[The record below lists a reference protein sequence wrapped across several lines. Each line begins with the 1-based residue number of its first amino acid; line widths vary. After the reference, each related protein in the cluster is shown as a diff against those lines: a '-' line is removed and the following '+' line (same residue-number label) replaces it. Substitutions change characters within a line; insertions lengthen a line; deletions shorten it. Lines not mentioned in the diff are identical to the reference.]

1 MTYNLIV
8 IGAGPGGYEA
18 ALEASEKGMKVALV
32 EKDKLGGTCLN
43 RGCVPTKT
51 LMHTADI
58 ARELKDASKFGVN
71 VSEYSVDAAKM
82 QERKNEVLDTL
93 RSGIAALMK
102 KGKIDVYEGLGVIE
116 GSGRVRV
123 GDEILETENILIA
136 TGSKTFVP
144 PIEGVDIPGVVT
156 SDELLDKA
164 DGIYEHLV
172 IVGGGVI
179 GMEFASLYAALGTKV
194 TIIEALERVLA
205 PLDKEIS
212 QNVKMIG
219 KKRGMDIHAKAR
231 VEKFAQGEDGK
242 LITYYSEKDELQSV
256 ESDGVLVCIGR
267 RANTDGLFADG
278 VAVEMDRDKIVVNDK
293 YQTSLPG
300 VYAIGDVIGGIQLAH
315 VATAEGRNAV
325 AVMNG
330 EEPSIRMDTV
340 PSCVYTNPE
349 IATVGITADEAKA
362 AGLDVV
368 TKKYIMS
375 ANGKSVLSDQERG
388 FIKVVADA
396 ESKKLLGAQMMCARA
411 TDMIGEMST
420 AIANKLTDKH
430 LSKAMKAHP
439 TYNEAI
445 IEAVEDAFGKSI
457 HGKIKK

>member
-71 VSEYSVDAAKM
+71 VADYSVDAAKM

-411 TDMIGEMST
+411 TDMIGELAVAVGNGLT
-420 AIANKLTDKH
+420 LDDVANIIH
-430 LSKAMKAHP
+430 PHP
-439 TYNEAI
+439 TFVEGINEA
-445 IEAVEDAFGKSI
+445 VR
-457 HGKIKK
+457 

>member
-242 LITYYSEKDELQSV
+242 LITYYSEKDELQSL

-411 TDMIGEMST
+411 TDMIGELAVAVGNGLT
-420 AIANKLTDKH
+420 LDDVANIIH
-430 LSKAMKAHP
+430 PHP
-439 TYNEAI
+439 TFVEGINEA
-445 IEAVEDAFGKSI
+445 VR
-457 HGKIKK
+457 

>member
-1 MTYNLIV
+1 MTYDLII

-18 ALEASEKGMKVALV
+18 ALEAADKGMKVALI

-58 ARELKDASKFGVN
+58 ARELKDAAKFGVN
-71 VSEYSVDAAKM
+71 ISDYAVDAAKM
-82 QERKNEVLDTL
+82 QERKTEVLDTL
-93 RSGIAALMK
+93 RSGIAAMMK
-102 KGKIDVYEGLGVIE
+102 KGKVDVIEGIGVIE
-116 GSGRVRV
+116 GTGKVRV
-123 GDEILETENILIA
+123 GDDVLEAKNIMIA

-144 PIEGVDIPGVVT
+144 PIEGIDTPGVVT
-156 SDELLDKA
+156 SDVLLDKA

-219 KKRGMDIHAKAR
+219 KKRGMDIHAKAM
-231 VEKFAQGEDGK
+231 VEKFEPATDGK
-242 LITYYSEKDELQSV
+242 VVTYYREKDELQSV

-267 RANTDGLFADG
+267 RACTDGLFAEG
-278 VAVEMDRDKIVVNDK
+278 VEVEMDRDKIVVNDK
-293 YQTSLPG
+293 YETSIPG

-315 VATAEGRNAV
+315 TATAEGRNAV
-325 AVMNG
+325 AIMNG
-330 EEPSIRMDTV
+330 EEPTINMNVV

-362 AGLDVV
+362 AGQAVI
-368 TKKYIMS
+368 TKKFIMS

-396 ESKKLLGAQMMCARA
+396 ESRKILGAQMMCARA
-411 TDMIGEMST
+411 TDMIGEF
-420 AIANKLTDKH
+420 AIAISNELTLDDIANTIH
-430 LSKAMKAHP
+430 PHP
-439 TYNEAI
+439 TFVEGINEA
-445 IEAVEDAFGKSI
+445 VRG
-457 HGKIKK
+457 

>member
-71 VSEYSVDAAKM
+71 VADYSVDAAKM

-411 TDMIGEMST
+411 TDMIGELAV
-420 AIANKLTDKH
+420 AIGNELTLSDVANIIH
-430 LSKAMKAHP
+430 PHP
-439 TYNEAI
+439 TFVEGINEA
-445 IEAVEDAFGKSI
+445 VR
-457 HGKIKK
+457 

>member
-1 MTYNLIV
+1 M
-8 IGAGPGGYEA
+8 
-18 ALEASEKGMKVALV
+18 
-32 EKDKLGGTCLN
+32 
-43 RGCVPTKT
+43 
-51 LMHTADI
+51 
-58 ARELKDASKFGVN
+58 
-71 VSEYSVDAAKM
+71 
-82 QERKNEVLDTL
+82 
-93 RSGIAALMK
+93 
-102 KGKIDVYEGLGVIE
+102 
-116 GSGRVRV
+116 
-123 GDEILETENILIA
+123 
-136 TGSKTFVP
+136 
-144 PIEGVDIPGVVT
+144 DIPGVVT

-411 TDMIGEMST
+411 TDMIGELAVAVGNGLT
-420 AIANKLTDKH
+420 LDDVANIIH
-430 LSKAMKAHP
+430 PHP
-439 TYNEAI
+439 TFVEGINEA
-445 IEAVEDAFGKSI
+445 VR
-457 HGKIKK
+457 

>member
-58 ARELKDASKFGVN
+58 ARELKDAAKFGVN
-71 VSEYSVDAAKM
+71 VADYSVDAAKM

-116 GSGRVRV
+116 GSGKVRV
-123 GDEILETENILIA
+123 GDEVLETENILIA

-144 PIEGVDIPGVVT
+144 PIEGADIPGIVT

-242 LITYYSEKDELQSV
+242 FITYFTEKDELQSV

-267 RANTDGLFADG
+267 RANTDGLFAEG
-278 VAVEMDRDKIVVNDK
+278 VSVEMNRDKIVVNDK

-330 EEPSIRMDTV
+330 EEPSIKMNVV

-362 AGLDVV
+362 AGLEVV

-411 TDMIGEMST
+411 TDMIGELAV
-420 AIANKLTDKH
+420 AIGNELTLDDVASIIH
-430 LSKAMKAHP
+430 PHP
-439 TYNEAI
+439 TFVEGINEA
-445 IEAVEDAFGKSI
+445 VR
-457 HGKIKK
+457 

>member
-411 TDMIGEMST
+411 TDMIGELAVAVGNGLT
-420 AIANKLTDKH
+420 LDDVANIIH
-430 LSKAMKAHP
+430 PHP
-439 TYNEAI
+439 TFVEGINEA
-445 IEAVEDAFGKSI
+445 VR
-457 HGKIKK
+457 

>member
-1 MTYNLIV
+1 MTYNLVI

-18 ALEASEKGMKVALV
+18 AIEAANMGMKVALV

-43 RGCVPTKT
+43 RGCIPTKT
-51 LMHTADI
+51 LMHTADLVRDF
-58 ARELKDASKFGVN
+58 AHASSIGVN
-71 VSEYSVDAAKM
+71 IEGWQVDAAKM

-102 KGKIDVYEGLGVIE
+102 KGKVDVIEGHGVIE
-116 GSGRVRV
+116 GTGKVRV
-123 GDEILETENILIA
+123 GDELLETENIMIA

-144 PIEGVDIPGVVT
+144 PIEGVDTPGVVT

-194 TIIEALERVLA
+194 TVIEALDRVLA

-219 KKRGMDIHAKAR
+219 KKRGMDIHAKSM
-231 VEKFAQGEDGK
+231 VEKFEAGENGNVV
-242 LITYYSEKDELQSV
+242 TYYREKEELKSV

-267 RANTDGLFADG
+267 RPNTDGLFAEG
-278 VAVEMDRDKIVVNDK
+278 VSVDMEKGKILVNDK
-293 YQTSLPG
+293 YQTSMEG
-300 VYAIGDVIGGIQLAH
+300 VYAIGDVIGGVMLAH
-315 VATAEGRNAV
+315 MATAEGRAAV

-330 EEPSIRMDTV
+330 KEFTTNMNVV

-349 IATVGITADEAKA
+349 IATVGITADEAKT
-362 AGLDVV
+362 AGRDVV

-375 ANGKSVLSDQERG
+375 ANGKSVLSAQERG

-396 ESKKLLGAQMMCARA
+396 ESKKILGAQMMCARA
-411 TDMIGEMST
+411 TDMIGELAL
-420 AIANKLTDKH
+420 AIVNELTLEEVANLIH
-430 LSKAMKAHP
+430 PHP
-439 TYNEAI
+439 TFVEGI
-445 IEAVEDAFGKSI
+445 GEAVR
-457 HGKIKK
+457 

>member
-1 MTYNLIV
+1 MTYNLVI

-18 ALEASEKGMKVALV
+18 AIEAANMGMKVALV

-43 RGCVPTKT
+43 RGCIPTKT
-51 LMHTADI
+51 LMHTADLVRDF
-58 ARELKDASKFGVN
+58 AHASSIGVN
-71 VSEYSVDAAKM
+71 IEGWQMDAAKM

-102 KGKIDVYEGLGVIE
+102 KGKVDVIEGHGVIE
-116 GSGRVRV
+116 GTGKVRV
-123 GDEILETENILIA
+123 GDELLETENIMIA

-144 PIEGVDIPGVVT
+144 PIEGVDTPGVVT

-194 TIIEALERVLA
+194 TVIEALDRVLA

-219 KKRGMDIHAKAR
+219 KKRGMDIHAKSM
-231 VEKFAQGEDGK
+231 VEKFEAGENGNVV
-242 LITYYSEKDELQSV
+242 TYYREKEELKSV

-267 RANTDGLFADG
+267 RPNTDGLFAEG
-278 VAVEMDRDKIVVNDK
+278 VSVDMEKGKILVNDK
-293 YQTSLPG
+293 YQTSMEG
-300 VYAIGDVIGGIQLAH
+300 VYAIGDVIGGVMLAH
-315 VATAEGRNAV
+315 MATAEGRAAV

-330 EEPSIRMDTV
+330 KEFTTNMNVV

-349 IATVGITADEAKA
+349 IATVGITADEAKT
-362 AGLDVV
+362 AGRDVV

-375 ANGKSVLSDQERG
+375 ANGKSVLSAQERG

-396 ESKKLLGAQMMCARA
+396 ESKKILGAQMMCARA
-411 TDMIGEMST
+411 TDMIGELAL
-420 AIANKLTDKH
+420 AIVNELTLEEVANLIH
-430 LSKAMKAHP
+430 PHP
-439 TYNEAI
+439 TFVEGI
-445 IEAVEDAFGKSI
+445 GEAVR
-457 HGKIKK
+457 

>member
-1 MTYNLIV
+1 MTYDLII

-18 ALEASEKGMKVALV
+18 ALEAADKGMKVALI

-58 ARELKDASKFGVN
+58 ARELKDAAKFGVN
-71 VSEYSVDAAKM
+71 VSDYAVDAAKM
-82 QERKNEVLDTL
+82 QERKTEVLDTL
-93 RSGIAALMK
+93 RSGIAAMMK
-102 KGKIDVYEGLGVIE
+102 KGKVDVIEGIGVIE
-116 GSGRVRV
+116 GTGKVRV
-123 GDEILETENILIA
+123 GDDVLEAKNIMIA

-144 PIEGVDIPGVVT
+144 PIEGIDTPSVVT
-156 SDELLDKA
+156 SDVLLDKA

-194 TIIEALERVLA
+194 TIIEALDRVLA

-219 KKRGMDIHAKAR
+219 KKRGMDIHAKAM
-231 VEKFAQGEDGK
+231 VEKFEPAADGK
-242 LITYYSEKDELQSV
+242 VITYYREKDELQSV

-267 RANTDGLFADG
+267 RACTDGLFAEG
-278 VAVEMDRDKIVVNDK
+278 VEVEMNRDKIVVNDK
-293 YQTSLPG
+293 YETSIPG

-315 VATAEGRNAV
+315 TATAEGRNAV
-325 AVMNG
+325 AIMNG
-330 EEPSIRMDTV
+330 EEPTINMNVV

-362 AGLDVV
+362 AGQAVI
-368 TKKYIMS
+368 TKKFIMS

-396 ESKKLLGAQMMCARA
+396 ESRKILGAQMMCARA
-411 TDMIGEMST
+411 TDMIGEF
-420 AIANKLTDKH
+420 AIAISNELTLDDIADTIH
-430 LSKAMKAHP
+430 PHP
-439 TYNEAI
+439 TFVEGINEA
-445 IEAVEDAFGKSI
+445 VRG
-457 HGKIKK
+457 

>member
-32 EKDKLGGTCLN
+32 EKDKLGVTCLN

-411 TDMIGEMST
+411 TDMIGELAVAVGNGLT
-420 AIANKLTDKH
+420 LDDVANIIH
-430 LSKAMKAHP
+430 PHP
-439 TYNEAI
+439 TFVEGINEA
-445 IEAVEDAFGKSI
+445 VR
-457 HGKIKK
+457 

>member
-71 VSEYSVDAAKM
+71 VADYSVDAAKM

-179 GMEFASLYAALGTKV
+179 GMEFASLYVALGTKV

-375 ANGKSVLSDQERG
+375 GNGKSVLSDQERG

-411 TDMIGEMST
+411 TDMIGELAVAVGNGLT
-420 AIANKLTDKH
+420 LDDVANIIH
-430 LSKAMKAHP
+430 PHP
-439 TYNEAI
+439 TFVEGINEA
-445 IEAVEDAFGKSI
+445 VR
-457 HGKIKK
+457 

>member
-179 GMEFASLYAALGTKV
+179 GMEFASLYAALGTNV

-411 TDMIGEMST
+411 TDMIGELAVAVGNGLT
-420 AIANKLTDKH
+420 LDDVANIIH
-430 LSKAMKAHP
+430 PHP
-439 TYNEAI
+439 TFVEGINEA
-445 IEAVEDAFGKSI
+445 VR
-457 HGKIKK
+457 

>member
-1 MTYNLIV
+1 MTYDLII

-18 ALEASEKGMKVALV
+18 ALEAADRGMKVALI

-58 ARELKDASKFGVN
+58 ARELKDAAKFGVN
-71 VSEYSVDAAKM
+71 VSDYAVDAAKM
-82 QERKNEVLDTL
+82 QERKTEVLDTL
-93 RSGIAALMK
+93 RSGIAAMMK
-102 KGKIDVYEGLGVIE
+102 KGKVDVIEGIGVIE
-116 GSGRVRV
+116 GTGKVRV
-123 GDEILETENILIA
+123 GEEVLEAKNIMIA

-144 PIEGVDIPGVVT
+144 PIEGIDTPGVVT
-156 SDELLDKA
+156 SDVLLDKA

-219 KKRGMDIHAKAR
+219 KKRGMDIHAKAM
-231 VEKFAQGEDGK
+231 VEKFEPAADGK
-242 LITYYSEKDELQSV
+242 VVTYYREKDELQSV

-267 RANTDGLFADG
+267 RACTDGLFAEG
-278 VAVEMDRDKIVVNDK
+278 VKVEMDRDKIVVNDK
-293 YQTSLPG
+293 YETSIPG

-315 VATAEGRNAV
+315 TATAEGRNAV
-325 AVMNG
+325 AIMNG
-330 EEPSIRMDTV
+330 EEPTINMNVV

-362 AGLDVV
+362 AGQAVI
-368 TKKYIMS
+368 TKKFIMS

-396 ESKKLLGAQMMCARA
+396 ESRKILGAQMMCARA
-411 TDMIGEMST
+411 TDMIGEF
-420 AIANKLTDKH
+420 AIAISNELTLDDIANTIH
-430 LSKAMKAHP
+430 PHP
-439 TYNEAI
+439 TFVEGINEA
-445 IEAVEDAFGKSI
+445 VR
-457 HGKIKK
+457 

>member
-330 EEPSIRMDTV
+330 DEPSIRMDTV

-411 TDMIGEMST
+411 TDMIGELAVAVGNGLT
-420 AIANKLTDKH
+420 LDDVANIIH
-430 LSKAMKAHP
+430 PHP
-439 TYNEAI
+439 TFVEGINEA
-445 IEAVEDAFGKSI
+445 VR
-457 HGKIKK
+457 

>member
-1 MTYNLIV
+1 MTYNLVI

-18 ALEASEKGMKVALV
+18 AIEAANMGMKVALV

-43 RGCVPTKT
+43 RGCIPTKT
-51 LMHTADI
+51 LMHTADLVRDF
-58 ARELKDASKFGVN
+58 AHASSIGVN
-71 VSEYSVDAAKM
+71 IEGWQVDAAKM

-93 RSGIAALMK
+93 ISGIAALMK
-102 KGKIDVYEGLGVIE
+102 KGKVDVIEGHGVIE
-116 GSGRVRV
+116 GTGKVRV
-123 GDEILETENILIA
+123 GDELLETENIMIA

-144 PIEGVDIPGVVT
+144 PIEGVDTPGVVT

-194 TIIEALERVLA
+194 TVIEALDRVLA

-219 KKRGMDIHAKAR
+219 KKRGMDIHAKSM
-231 VEKFAQGEDGK
+231 VEKFEAGENGNVV
-242 LITYYSEKDELQSV
+242 TYYREKDELKSV

-267 RANTDGLFADG
+267 RPNTDGLFAEG
-278 VAVEMDRDKIVVNDK
+278 VSVDMEKGKILVNDK
-293 YQTSLPG
+293 YQTSMEG
-300 VYAIGDVIGGIQLAH
+300 VYAIGDVIGGVMLAH
-315 VATAEGRNAV
+315 MATAEGRAAV

-330 EEPSIRMDTV
+330 KEFTTNMNVV

-349 IATVGITADEAKA
+349 IATVGITADEAKT
-362 AGLDVV
+362 AGRDVV

-375 ANGKSVLSDQERG
+375 ANGKSVLSAQERG

-396 ESKKLLGAQMMCARA
+396 ESKKILGAQMMCARA
-411 TDMIGEMST
+411 TDMIGELAL
-420 AIANKLTDKH
+420 AIVNELTLEEVANLIH
-430 LSKAMKAHP
+430 PHP
-439 TYNEAI
+439 TFVEGI
-445 IEAVEDAFGKSI
+445 GEAVR
-457 HGKIKK
+457 

>member
-1 MTYNLIV
+1 MTYDLII

-18 ALEASEKGMKVALV
+18 ALEAADKGMKVALI
-32 EKDKLGGTCLN
+32 EKEKLGGTCLN

-58 ARELKDASKFGVN
+58 ARELKDAAKFGVN
-71 VSEYSVDAAKM
+71 VSDYAVDAAKM
-82 QERKNEVLDTL
+82 QERKTEVLDTL
-93 RSGIAALMK
+93 RSGIAAMMK
-102 KGKIDVYEGLGVIE
+102 KGKVDVIEGIGVIE
-116 GSGRVRV
+116 GTGKVRV
-123 GDEILETENILIA
+123 GDEVLEAKNIMIA

-144 PIEGVDIPGVVT
+144 PIEGIDTPGVVT
-156 SDELLDKA
+156 SDVLLDKA

-219 KKRGMDIHAKAR
+219 KKRGMDIHAKAM
-231 VEKFAQGEDGK
+231 VEKFEPAADGK
-242 LITYYSEKDELQSV
+242 VITYYREKDELQSV

-267 RANTDGLFADG
+267 RACTDGLFAEG
-278 VAVEMDRDKIVVNDK
+278 VEVEMNRDKIVVNDK
-293 YQTSLPG
+293 YETSIPG

-315 VATAEGRNAV
+315 TATAEGRNAV
-325 AVMNG
+325 AIMNG
-330 EEPSIRMDTV
+330 EEPTINMNVV

-362 AGLDVV
+362 AGQAVI
-368 TKKYIMS
+368 TKKFIMS

-396 ESKKLLGAQMMCARA
+396 ESRKILGAQMMCARA
-411 TDMIGEMST
+411 TDMIGEF
-420 AIANKLTDKH
+420 AIAISNELTLDDIADTIH
-430 LSKAMKAHP
+430 PHP
-439 TYNEAI
+439 TFVEGINEA
-445 IEAVEDAFGKSI
+445 VRG
-457 HGKIKK
+457 

>member
-1 MTYNLIV
+1 MTYDLII

-18 ALEASEKGMKVALV
+18 ALEAADKGMKVALI

-58 ARELKDASKFGVN
+58 ARELKDAAKFGVN
-71 VSEYSVDAAKM
+71 VSDYAVDAAKM
-82 QERKNEVLDTL
+82 QERKTEVLDTL
-93 RSGIAALMK
+93 RSGIAAMMK
-102 KGKIDVYEGLGVIE
+102 KGKVDVIEGIGVIE
-116 GSGRVRV
+116 GTGKVRV
-123 GDEILETENILIA
+123 GDDVLEAKNIMIA
-136 TGSKTFVP
+136 TGSKSFVP
-144 PIEGVDIPGVVT
+144 PIEGIDTPGVVT
-156 SDELLDKA
+156 SDVLLDKA

-219 KKRGMDIHAKAR
+219 KKRGMDIHAKAM
-231 VEKFAQGEDGK
+231 VEKFEPAADGK
-242 LITYYSEKDELQSV
+242 VVTYYREKDELQSV

-267 RANTDGLFADG
+267 RACTDGLFAEG
-278 VAVEMDRDKIVVNDK
+278 VEVEMDRDKIVVNDK
-293 YQTSLPG
+293 YETSIPG

-315 VATAEGRNAV
+315 TATAEGRNAV
-325 AVMNG
+325 AIMNG
-330 EEPSIRMDTV
+330 EEPTINMNVV

-362 AGLDVV
+362 AGQAVI
-368 TKKYIMS
+368 TKKFIMS

-396 ESKKLLGAQMMCARA
+396 ESRKIVGAQMMCARA
-411 TDMIGEMST
+411 TDMIGEFAVAISNELT
-420 AIANKLTDKH
+420 LDDIANTIH
-430 LSKAMKAHP
+430 PHP
-439 TYNEAI
+439 TFVEGINEA
-445 IEAVEDAFGKSI
+445 VR
-457 HGKIKK
+457 